1 MNKPIDKVERQEL
14 REIAKESQQFVL
26 KGGHP
31 QDLPK
36 HLRIKD

>member
-1 MNKPIDKVERQEL
+1 MNKPIDKVERK
-14 REIAKESQQFVL
+14 EIKAIALESAKFVM